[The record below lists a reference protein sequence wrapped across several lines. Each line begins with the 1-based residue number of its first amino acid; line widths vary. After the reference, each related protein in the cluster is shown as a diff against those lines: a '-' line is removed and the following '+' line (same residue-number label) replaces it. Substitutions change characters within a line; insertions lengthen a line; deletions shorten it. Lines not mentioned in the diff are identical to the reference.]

1 MKKII
6 KSLLLPATVLLASCA
21 GTTGQQEESF
31 NYLDERFADIQM
43 LRYNVEG
50 FEALTLQ
57 QKTFIYHL
65 YDTTIDPVIYDITRT
80 DQSNLLY
87 LKVTFTVRCCLE

>member
-6 KSLLLPATVLLASCA
+6 KSLLLPATVLLASCT

-43 LRYNVEG
+43 LR
-50 FEALTLQ
+50 
-57 QKTFIYHL
+57 
-65 YDTTIDPVIYDITRT
+65 
-80 DQSNLLY
+80 
-87 LKVTFTVRCCLE
+87 

>member
-6 KSLLLPATVLLASCA
+6 KSLLLPATMLLASCA
-21 GTTGQQEESF
+21 GNTSQQEESF

-50 FEALTLQ
+50 FEALSLK

-65 YDTTIDPVIYDITRT
+65 QEAALWGRDILF
-80 DQSNLLY
+80 DQNGRYNLEI
-87 LKVTFTVRCCLE
+87 RRMME

>member
-6 KSLLLPATVLLASCA
+6 KSLLLPATVLLASCT

-50 FEALTLQ
+50 FDALSLK

-65 YDTTIDPVIYDITRT
+65 QEAALWGRDILF
-80 DQSNLLY
+80 DQNGRYNLEIRRMMQAAL
-87 LKVTFTVRCCLE
+87 